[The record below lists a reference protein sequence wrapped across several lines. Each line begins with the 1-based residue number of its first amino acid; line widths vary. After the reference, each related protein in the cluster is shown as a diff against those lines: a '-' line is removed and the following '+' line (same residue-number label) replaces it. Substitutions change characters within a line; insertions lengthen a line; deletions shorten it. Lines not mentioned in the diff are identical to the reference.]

1 VAFLKNP
8 DWTRDEIIVVAAA
21 VAKQGWKQL
30 DKGSAESIRISEL
43 LQTFWSGSNLELSDT
58 FRNPQ
63 GVALKSA
70 NIMSCHPAYVGAP
83 THSAKLDQAVV
94 DDFVDDE
101 ALMLNVAQQIV
112 QLMKGG
118 ASPAYPETPEY
129 HGREGGLLAVA
140 HLRRERDHG
149 VREAKLKWAIKNDVR
164 LECEVCG
171 LFMEDLYGS
180 RGKDYVEVH
189 HLTPLHVSGETTT
202 KPSDLAILCANCHR
216 MVHRAPW
223 TTPEEL
229 RKSLTAQLELK
240 DHPLD

>member
-1 VAFLKNP
+1 M
-8 DWTRDEIIVVAAA
+8 
-21 VAKQGWKQL
+21 
-30 DKGSAESIRISEL
+30 
-43 LQTFWSGSNLELSDT
+43 SDT

-101 ALMLNVAQQIV
+101 AMMLNVAQQIV

-129 HGREGGLLAVA
+129 HGREGGLLVAA

-180 RGKDYVEVH
+180 RGRDYVEVH

>member
-1 VAFLKNP
+1 MKNP

-43 LQTFWSGSNLELSDT
+43 LQAFWSGSNLEMSDT

-63 GVALKSA
+63 GVSLKSA
-70 NIMSCHPAYVGAP
+70 NIMSCHPAYGGAP

-101 ALMLNVAQQIV
+101 AMMLNVAQQIV

-229 RKSLTAQLELK
+229 RKSLTAQLQLK
-240 DHPLD
+240 DQPLD